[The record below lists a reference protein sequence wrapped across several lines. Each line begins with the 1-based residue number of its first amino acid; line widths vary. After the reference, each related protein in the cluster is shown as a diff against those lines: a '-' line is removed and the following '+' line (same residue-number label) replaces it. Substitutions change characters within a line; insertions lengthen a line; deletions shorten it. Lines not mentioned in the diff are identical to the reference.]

1 MHVKGFWSAPVSR
14 AHSFWYS
21 GADKKPLT
29 RKDDS
34 MSFEIRIS
42 TKVSEFLN
50 VVKYPFSENQTL
62 KAAKMVPLP
71 FEI

>member
-34 MSFEIRIS
+34 MSFGKIHL
-42 TKVSEFLN
+42 KLEFQQ
-50 VVKYPFSENQTL
+50 KYRNF
-62 KAAKMVPLP
+62 
-71 FEI
+71 